1 MRVVTGVA
9 VVSEYVVDLA
19 FDDGSTR
26 RVDLEP
32 FLWGQVFEAVRRD
45 YNVFRQVRVD
55 AEIGTIVWPGGA
67 DIDPDVLHG
76 DERPAKRLSSS
87 QP

>member
-9 VVSEYVVDLA
+9 VVSEYVVDLD

-32 FLWGQVFEAVRRD
+32 FMWGQVFEAVRRD
-45 YNVFRQVRVD
+45 YNVFLQVRVD

-76 DERPAKRLSSS
+76 DERPAQRLSSS